1 MRARR
6 TCATQSKRA
15 ALQRHK
21 ERPVT
26 ARSKSDA
33 KRRRSRVR
41 REPEDQDD
49 EEIGDADEQDAAE
62 ELGVDV
68 ESDGQETMR
77 LPSSYV
83 ATGKRPKP
91 QPQVAKVHGFEV
103 RVRPREDDL
112 QLRKASA
119 SAKSFL
125 ESKRGKKR
133 RSHSMLLA
141 RHAPALRF

>member
-1 MRARR
+1 VRARR
-6 TCATQSKRA
+6 KCATQSKRA

-21 ERPVT
+21 DRPVN

-41 REPEDQDD
+41 REPEDQED
-49 EEIGDADEQDAAE
+49 EEISDAEEQDAE
-62 ELGVDV
+62 GEMGVGV
-68 ESDGQETMR
+68 ENNGRGTMQ

-103 RVRPREDDL
+103 RVRPGEDDL